1 MAEDCSLA
9 AGEDR
14 CSEATAKRQAW
25 MADRVDA
32 AVQAVQ
38 AAAANADGDRVVVH
52 AARSKLVDRQHSVAL
67 GRQACDPRVAG
78 CVVLL
83 GRGPSRSTH
92 HERMVLRSV

>member
-1 MAEDCSLA
+1 
-9 AGEDR
+9 
-14 CSEATAKRQAW
+14 

-38 AAAANADGDRVVVH
+38 APSANADGDSVVVD
-52 AARSKLVDRQHSVAL
+52 AARSKLVDREDAVAL
-67 GRQACDPRVAG
+67 GRQASDPRVAG

-92 HERMVLRSV
+92 LAGHEPIVPRRE